1 MDGLLG
7 SKEDGW
13 AARLRG
19 WMDGWAA
26 RIQRRMGY
34 SSPARM
40 DGWMD
45 GLLVSEGR
53 WTVVVALDC
62 PCPLFM

>member
-1 MDGLLG
+1 MDGLLVSEDGWMDGLLG

-13 AARLRG
+13 AARLQG
-19 WMDGWAA
+19 
-26 RIQRRMGY
+26 RMGY
-34 SSPARM
+34 SSPRM